1 MMDDRMEMTNGRSNI
16 SKRAQGAPSRAPK
29 LVGPG
34 RRQRGESGSSLILAL
49 VYIVAISLIVG
60 ALTDWAM
67 NDLGNTTR
75 FQSAASTQAAESGAA
90 EVAIQSIRY
99 YPQYPATKAGTGT
112 PANYANCFAPPAGTG
127 QYGSDV
133 NINNTWVAVWCSTVA
148 VPTSQNTRTV
158 TFVACTESAAT
169 IGSAV
174 LMGSAKTN
182 CMSTPNLLAVVVF
195 GDYPSGGGGLNTSVC
210 AGGQNVC
217 GFSATTTQW
226 TWS

>member
-1 MMDDRMEMTNGRSNI
+1 MKCSTRFSRRSP
-16 SKRAQGAPSRAPK
+16 G
-29 LVGPG
+29 GEG
-34 RRQRGESGSSLILAL
+34 RRGRCTSEMGSSLILAL

-75 FQSAASTQAAESGAA
+75 FQSAASTQAAVSGAT

-99 YPQYPATKAGTGT
+99 YPQYPATMAGTGT
-112 PANYANCFAPPAGTG
+112 PANYANCFAPPTTG
-127 QYGSDV
+127 PNASDV

-148 VPTSQNTRTV
+148 VPTSQTTRTV
-158 TFVACTESAAT
+158 TFVACTESVAT

-174 LMGSAKTN
+174 LMASAKTT
-182 CMSTPNLLAVVVF
+182 CISTPKLLAVVVF